1 MRLHIQPCE
10 LERMFFYDIM
20 LLYRRY
26 EAYVKEE
33 NENQQA
39 EEERYRDMYSDM
51 DSKKFDMNSAM
62 NNFKNGNFNLDN
74 ISKDFGGN
82 FNFD

>member
-51 DSKKFDMNSAM
+51 DPKKFDMNSAM